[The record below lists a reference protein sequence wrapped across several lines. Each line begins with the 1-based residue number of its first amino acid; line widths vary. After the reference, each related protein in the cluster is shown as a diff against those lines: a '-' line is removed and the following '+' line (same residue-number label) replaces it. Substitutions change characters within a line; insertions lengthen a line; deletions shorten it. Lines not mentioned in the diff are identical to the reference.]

1 MRQSQEEEIMPIT
14 LQKIAKRWILLSFFA
29 LLCAFG
35 GSSSVEAKPP
45 AEAKP
50 QEAQRWIRL
59 TMVDAKIWPVRS
71 DGSCWDPCGWGQIKL
86 PPRALVPYAEYLRD
100 PNFVKMTTGRKAPDV
115 FIRLK
120 IGQHLLQTPVQ
131 NNTTQPRWMT
141 RHLLPIRSTDRF
153 HLAILDKDTWGSEVI
168 GQLEEER
175 LPQAFFQGGTLRLQ
189 KLMQVE
195 EITFHIEQIAEPHP
209 PKQAAKAQDSSS
221 LLSNADAAP
230 SSKPVEKSQLKGK
243 QESEARKK
251 NAAASEARKKIVEQ
265 KTTKK
270 EREKDTLVKAG
281 DEKKAVVKGKIEKSA
296 VTKSEIEKKKI
307 GGEETEKKAG
317 LKKGE
322 GEKKTVEMKPPP
334 PPARLFRVTQIKA
347 HIWPVK
353 ASQQCWDCWGKTM
366 ELPPRGLREFT
377 PYYTQPAFRKIATGS
392 GAPDPWAEVAFGEQR
407 WKTAVLQDTLQPIWK
422 EPQYVR
428 VRRDDPIS
436 IRLWDKDPLSSEE
449 IGSFRAA
456 RLPDVLWEH
465 GGIWEIPAFGQVE
478 RVFVHLERL
487 PMYETKLP
495 ITEKPL
501 PIPPSVQFV
510 RITVVRAEIWPT
522 NAAGGCWDSCPMK
535 GQVALPPRGLK
546 DQSVYEKDANYKA
559 LSTGRSAPDPRVK
572 IQIGKH
578 DLYITP
584 TLDNTIRPAW
594 GASHVFR
601 IRGNEPVTIS
611 VFDDDE
617 TIAHDFFRTYRST
630 RELIARWAEEEMG
643 RYHSPYLP
651 EVFLRGGTLILRSF
665 GQVDLLELK
674 IEPLE
679 QVVQD
684 TRCEGVYRVR
694 VAEVNVKKTRADGK
708 PWHAGYGSMVLPSP
722 FVTVWLGNQKLE
734 TPVAHNR
741 LQAIYQSARLIPI
754 QRDTTFAIEVSD
766 FSVGLNLSLDRQ
778 ISIPFLPLRVGLG
791 MRRDPD
797 VQQMG
802 QTARLSAC
810 ELIKEAKQGRVTL
823 PPFGQVSSVLL
834 FFDRVR

>member
-1 MRQSQEEEIMPIT
+1 MPTT
-14 LQKIAKRWILLSFFA
+14 LQKIAKRWFWLSFFA
-29 LLCAFG
+29 LFGVFG

-50 QEAQRWIRL
+50 QEGQRWIRL
-59 TMVDAKIWPVRS
+59 TIVDAKIWPVRS

-100 PNFVKMTTGRKAPDV
+100 PDFAKMTTGQKAPDV

-141 RHLLPIRSTDRF
+141 KHLLPIRPTDRF
-153 HLAILDKDTWGSEVI
+153 HLAVLDKDTWGSEVI
-168 GQLEEER
+168 GQLEEAR

-189 KLMQVE
+189 KLMQAE
-195 EITFHIEQIAEPHP
+195 EITFHIEQIADPHP
-209 PKQAAKAQDSSS
+209 PKQAAKAQDTSS
-221 LLSNADAAP
+221 LLSTVEAAP
-230 SSKPVEKSQLKGK
+230 SSQPVEKRQAKGK
-243 QESEARKK
+243 KEAMPIKKDAAESEARKK
-251 NAAASEARKKIVEQ
+251 KIIEQ

-270 EREKDTLVKAG
+270 DKKKKDTLLKNGVEKNAVAKSATEKNAVVKSATEKKKTG
-281 DEKKAVVKGKIEKSA
+281 EEETKKKAVV
-296 VTKSEIEKKKI
+296 
-307 GGEETEKKAG
+307 
-317 LKKGE
+317 KKGE
-322 GEKKTVEMKPPP
+322 GEKKTVEIKPPL
-334 PPARLFRVTQIKA
+334 PPARLFRVTEIKA

-353 ASQQCWDCWGKTM
+353 ASQQCWDCWGKTT

-377 PYYTQPAFRKIATGS
+377 PYYTQPAFRQIATGG
-392 GAPDPWAEVAFGEQR
+392 GAPDPWAELAFGEQR
-407 WKTAVLQDTLQPIWK
+407 WKTSVLPDTLQPIWK

-428 VRRDDPIS
+428 VRQGDPIS

-449 IGSFRAA
+449 IGSFRST
-456 RLPDVLWEH
+456 RLPDTLWER

-478 RVFVHLERL
+478 RVFLHLERL
-487 PMYETKLP
+487 PIYETKLP

-501 PIPPSVQFV
+501 PIPPSIQFV

-522 NAAGGCWDSCPMK
+522 NAAEGCWDSCPMK
-535 GQVALPPRGLK
+535 GKVVLPPRGLK

-578 DLYITP
+578 DMYITP
-584 TLDNTIRPAW
+584 TLDNTIRPIW
-594 GASHVFR
+594 NASNVFR

-611 VFDDDE
+611 VYDDDE

-630 RELIARWAEEEMG
+630 RELIARWAEEEIG
-643 RYHSPYLP
+643 RYYSPYLP

-684 TRCEGVYRVR
+684 ARCDGVYRVR
-694 VAEVNVKKTRADGK
+694 VAEVNVKETRADGK

-754 QRDTTFAIEVSD
+754 QQDTTFTIEVSD

-810 ELIKEAKQGRVTL
+810 ELIKEAKQGRVML
-823 PPFGQVSSVLL
+823 PAFGQVSSVLL